1 MAEPSELSRYIE
13 SYVDSS
19 STPAQQAA
27 SLDSVGCLVKSDS
40 LTLEVLVRELQM
52 YLTTTDNVIR
62 ARGIL
67 LLGEVLKRIES
78 KPLGS
83 ANIHTLVV
91 FFKDRLQYNI
101 VHDQA
106 DWRALRGAL
115 IGCLALIRRKSVV
128 GMVTGTDAKAIV
140 QSFLEYVQV
149 QSLGQYD
156 RKLSLE
162 LLDCLL
168 ERYSDVLASLGEELI
183 YGICEA
189 VDVEKDPECLMLIF
203 HIIETV
209 GKLYLDPSGPNTN
222 FVEEIFDIL
231 EAYFPIHFTHPV
243 GDDAHVQRDD
253 LSRALMAAFSSTP
266 LFEPYLVPLLLE
278 KLSSSLH
285 SAKID
290 SLRYLRAC
298 SSKYGAER
306 IAKYVRAMWPLIKDI
321 ISTYLEDPDFSFTLA
336 PLNGFGPS
344 KNELVIE
351 ALSLLQQL
359 ILQNSNLL
367 VSLIIDDEDVNFC
380 IKTTASYEK
389 YNNIPVQEKKKLHCV
404 GCILHV
410 MAKTSLSFCNEV
422 FQNHF
427 SRIMDNVVSV
437 GNLDN
442 PQNGE
447 VFPSERVKF
456 GLLYLCIELL
466 EGYRKLFSV
475 SEQYVLE
482 HETCCTELHRFS
494 TPLFNA
500 FCSVLALSNE
510 ICPLDPEIYVGV
522 KGLQILAMFCSDVF
536 PVPMLIFEDIL
547 KKLMSII
554 IEDSNK
560 MTLWEAALKALFHI
574 GSFVQKFDESEKA
587 MSYKILVVEK
597 AAELLSI
604 NDINLPLSLKV
615 KALSEIGMTGKIN
628 MLTVLQGLTGVVF
641 ANVSDV
647 CASRN
652 SRSFETAVQ
661 LLECYS
667 CKLLPWIHENGC
679 SEEFIEQFAVDIWAH
694 AGNCMDFCAPFEEKG
709 LLDALMKVM
718 KVSVASCSV
727 DSQNTIIL
735 KAYTVLLSHTNF
747 QLNKV
752 ERMPLSPGQYD
763 ISDRDE
769 WILSLFASAIIAVC
783 PKTRIPNI
791 RVLLDLFMIMHL
803 RGIVPAAQALGS
815 IINKLASKS
824 SSAESSS
831 DLTLEEALDIIFCT
845 KLWFSTSDMLQRT
858 GANGSA
864 MVITDLC
871 LGGANDRL
879 LQINAVCG
887 LSWIGKGLL
896 MCGQEKIKDI
906 AMIFIG
912 CLKTEEQPLDPLV
925 MKCAAD
931 AFHVLMSDS
940 DVCLNKK
947 FHAIIRPLYK
957 QRFFSSMMPVFQ
969 QLITNSHPSFS
980 RSFLYRAMAHIIS
993 DTPLIVILNDANKL
1007 IPVLLDCMSILT
1019 EDVQDKDIL
1028 YGLLLLLSGILTNKN
1043 GTEAVTENAHI
1054 IINCLTRLVDYPN
1067 KTLVRETAIQCLL
1080 AMSELPHSR
1089 IYPMR
1094 TQVLRSISKALD
1106 DKKRSVRGEAI
1117 RCRRAWSHH

>member
-91 FFKDRLQYNI
+91 FFKDRL
-101 VHDQA
+101 A

-694 AGNCMDFCAPFEEKG
+694 AGNCMDFCAPFEEK
-709 LLDALMKVM
+709 
-718 KVSVASCSV
+718 
-727 DSQNTIIL
+727 
-735 KAYTVLLSHTNF
+735 
-747 QLNKV
+747 
-752 ERMPLSPGQYD
+752 
-763 ISDRDE
+763 
-769 WILSLFASAIIAVC
+769 
-783 PKTRIPNI
+783 
-791 RVLLDLFMIMHL
+791 
-803 RGIVPAAQALGS
+803 ALGS

>member
-91 FFKDRLQYNI
+91 FFKDRL
-101 VHDQA
+101 A

-694 AGNCMDFCAPFEEKG
+694 AGNCMDFCAPFEEK
-709 LLDALMKVM
+709 
-718 KVSVASCSV
+718 
-727 DSQNTIIL
+727 
-735 KAYTVLLSHTNF
+735 
-747 QLNKV
+747 
-752 ERMPLSPGQYD
+752 
-763 ISDRDE
+763 
-769 WILSLFASAIIAVC
+769 
-783 PKTRIPNI
+783 
-791 RVLLDLFMIMHL
+791 
-803 RGIVPAAQALGS
+803 
-815 IINKLASKS
+815 
-824 SSAESSS
+824 
-831 DLTLEEALDIIFCT
+831 
-845 KLWFSTSDMLQRT
+845 RT

>member
-40 LTLEVLVRELQM
+40 LTLEALVRELQI

-91 FFKDRLQYNI
+91 FFKDRL
-101 VHDQA
+101 A

-115 IGCLALIRRKSVV
+115 IGCLSLIRRKSVV

-140 QSFLEYVQV
+140 QSFLDYIQV

-189 VDVEKDPECLMLIF
+189 VDIEKDPECLMLIF

-266 LFEPYLVPLLLE
+266 LFEPYLIPLLLD

-306 IAKYVRAMWPLIKDI
+306 ITKY
-321 ISTYLEDPDFSFTLA
+321 
-336 PLNGFGPS
+336 
-344 KNELVIE
+344 
-351 ALSLLQQL
+351 
-359 ILQNSNLL
+359 
-367 VSLIIDDEDVNFC
+367 
-380 IKTTASYEK
+380 TTASYEK
-389 YNNIPVQEKKKLHCV
+389 YNDIPVQEKKKLHCV

-410 MAKTSLSFCNEV
+410 MAKTSLPSCNEV

-447 VFPSERVKF
+447 VFPSQRVKF

-466 EGYRKLFSV
+466 EGCRKLFSV
-475 SEQYVLE
+475 SEHPALQYVLE

-510 ICPLDPEIYVGV
+510 ICPLDPEIYIAV

-536 PVPMLIFEDIL
+536 PVPMLLFEDIL

-587 MSYKILVVEK
+587 MSYKSLVVEK

-628 MLTVLQGLTGVVF
+628 MLTVLQGLRGVVF

-667 CKLLPWIHENGC
+667 CKLLPWIHENRC

-694 AGNCMDFCAPFEEKG
+694 AGNCMDICAPFEEKG

-735 KAYTVLLSHTNF
+735 KAYTVLSSHTNF

-763 ISDRDE
+763 ISHRDE

-783 PKTRIPNI
+783 SKTHIPNL
-791 RVLLDLFMIMHL
+791 RVLLDLFMVMHL

-858 GANGSA
+858 NRTNGSA

-879 LQINAVCG
+879 LQINAICG

-912 CLKTEEQPLDPLV
+912 CLKTEVQPLDPLV

-969 QLITNSHPSFS
+969 QLITKSHPSFS

-1054 IINCLTRLVDYPN
+1054 IISCLTRLVDYPN

-1080 AMSELPHSR
+1080 AMSELPHAR

-1094 TQVLRSISKALD
+1094 TQVLQSIAKALD
-1106 DKKRSVRGEAI
+1106 DKKRSVRCEAI